1 MADQHHLAGL
11 GLLRIQRMLEV
22 EVFRLDRLRW
32 GRRRFRDSL
41 GPFIPIP
48 RADPGRPLRNPRRAD
63 LKRELEVAAKRANER
78 AKVRLAGALAA
89 GPILAHPYGV
99 MEANG
104 GLLMG
109 MGRPNWRATSVVG
122 AAWTTARGA
131 KHVRIWGMRRLA
143 CGFPDPF
150 LFLPEASDG
159 DGLHHCWALTFPE
172 RFTRFRDARALR
184 LRRILDRIGPPGEDD
199 RVNLALRVTRIRAHV
214 PGVGVILSDN
224 LARPQVVQVVVR
236 DPSTG
241 LRHHISVPPRFGDP
255 NSKTFQRLGSSAARL
270 RAALAWTFDMGPE
283 EYAPA
288 LEA

>member
-1 MADQHHLAGL
+1 MADPHHLGGL
-11 GLLRIQRMLEV
+11 TLRHIKRMLEV

-32 GRRRFRDSL
+32 GGRRLRNSLDS
-41 GPFIPIP
+41 FIRIP
-48 RADPGRPLRNPRRAD
+48 RADPGRPLRNPRRAE

-131 KHVRIWGMRRLA
+131 KHVRVWGMRRLA

-150 LFLPEASDG
+150 LFLPEESDRQ
-159 DGLHHCWALTFPE
+159 GLHACWALTFPE
-172 RFTRFRDARALR
+172 RFTRLRHVRARR
-184 LRRILDRIGPPGEDD
+184 LQRILDRIGPPGWDD
-199 RVNLALRVTRIRAHV
+199 RLNLALHVARVRAHV
-214 PGVGVILSDN
+214 PRVGAILSDD

-255 NSKTFQRLGSSAARL
+255 QSKTFQKLGNSVARIQ
-270 RAALAWTFDMGPE
+270 AALAWTFDFKPE